1 VAFRENLVA
10 HNPEMSI
17 SSLPIGTD
25 DGQSWGSAADNFIN
39 ELDPSDPMGASWAR
53 KQQAHLFNLDEVA
66 SEWAESVALLT
77 ATASTSWPTGD
88 QLIPP
93 VVHFEMGIRASRQA
107 RQKALSR
114 ALSESNWRAIRAYDA
129 HETGHVHQHVAVYI
143 DREVD
148 SEELQPWV
156 RAHLNNSPLADQQAH
171 ESGAVKLG
179 DVEGD
184 GATWAP
190 AYVMQ
195 GAPGLDTTGDREH
208 GIKSAP
214 TNRQRAG
221 VVLDRV
227 DSNPITFG
235 QTPF

>member
-1 VAFRENLVA
+1 
-10 HNPEMSI
+10 MSI
-17 SSLPIGTD
+17 SNLTLGSGD
-25 DGQSWGSAADNFIN
+25 RQSWASAADEFVD
-39 ELDPSDPMGASWAR
+39 ELEPSDPMGAQWAR
-53 KQQAHLFNLDEVA
+53 KQQAHLLNLDEVA
-66 SEWAESVALLT
+66 SEWAKSVALLT

-93 VVHFEMGIRASRQA
+93 TVHFERGIRASRTA

-114 ALSESNWRAIRAYDA
+114 VLSQSNWRAIRAYDA

-184 GATWAP
+184 GTIWST

-195 GAPGLDTTGDREH
+195 SALGLDTTGDREH
-208 GIKSAP
+208 GLRSAP

-227 DSNPITFG
+227 DVEPKASPITFG
-235 QTPF
+235 RSPF

>member
-1 VAFRENLVA
+1 
-10 HNPEMSI
+10 MSI
-17 SSLPIGTD
+17 SSLSLGTS
-25 DGQSWGSAADNFIN
+25 DGQSWGSATSEFID
-39 ELDPSDPMGASWAR
+39 ELTPSDPMGASWAR

-77 ATASTSWPTGD
+77 ATASTFWPNSD

-93 VVHFEMGIRASRQA
+93 VVHFDRGIRASRQA
-107 RQKALSR
+107 REKALSR
-114 ALSESNWRAIRAYDA
+114 SLSGSNWRAIRAYDA

-148 SEELQPWV
+148 SDELEPWV

-184 GATWAP
+184 STTWST

-195 GAPGLDTTGDREH
+195 SALGLDTTSDREH
-208 GIKSAP
+208 GLRSAP
-214 TNRQRAG
+214 ANRQRAG
-221 VVLDRV
+221 VVVDRADV
-227 DSNPITFG
+227 EPEASPITFG
-235 QTPF
+235 KNPF